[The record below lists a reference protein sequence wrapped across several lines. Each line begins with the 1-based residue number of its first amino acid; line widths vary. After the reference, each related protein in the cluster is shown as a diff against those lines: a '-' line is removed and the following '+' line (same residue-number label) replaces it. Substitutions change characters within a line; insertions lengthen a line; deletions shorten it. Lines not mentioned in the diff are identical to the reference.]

1 MLAFLTTVSESSSDA
16 AGPQTLWGSSFL
28 LLPNRAESVAP
39 SQVYTESVWLSC
51 EENLGLLTE
60 LKWNE
65 SVSLYIVVY
74 ISRLQNVKEGQE
86 NSKVFFFL
94 LVEHARSLTFT
105 PRFSRATTPCLV
117 FPVCVHSYHWGIFPR
132 WNLRTRLFFQYLWL
146 QPIRA
151 VRALHISSAS
161 VEHMYSSC
169 DKCKMHLLT
178 VDLQVVYTTHTYISV
193 QEIPDRNK
201 WAQHITEFL
210 HFLSL

>member
-1 MLAFLTTVSESSSDA
+1 MRQQFSLTSEQSWVSGSLSGLHRKCVAE
-16 AGPQTLWGSSFL
+16 LWREFGS
-28 LLPNRAESVAP
+28 PN
-39 SQVYTESVWLSC
+39 W
-51 EENLGLLTE
+51 TE
-60 LKWNE
+60 LKW
-65 SVSLYIVVY
+65 ICIFVY
-74 ISRLQNVKEGQE
+74 CCLHLQIAKCKRGAGEFQ
-86 NSKVFFFL
+86 SFFFL